1 MKVRYYDPIFYT
13 SSAEMPFTIRVE
25 MVMKERVREDALS
38 RAVTRAAKR
47 YPYFSLRIIRDGGE
61 YLAVPNDAPLPVYP
75 GPEVLPL
82 GSEALDGHLFAVSYH
97 ENEICFYASHAVTD
111 GGGLPHS

>member
-38 RAVTRAAKR
+38 RAVARAAKR
-47 YPYFSLRIIRDGGE
+47 YPYFLLRIVRSIPGRRSCRWGAKLSQGTCLRFRIMKTRSVFMPPMPSRTE
-61 YLAVPNDAPLPVYP
+61 AV
-75 GPEVLPL
+75 
-82 GSEALDGHLFAVSYH
+82 
-97 ENEICFYASHAVTD
+97 
-111 GGGLPHS
+111 LPHS